1 MNYGEGIISK
11 IYSWVWHPSNSEET
25 LSDWGAGL
33 VVVIVLAFLW
43 STVVKQLSA

>member
-25 LSDWGAGL
+25 LGDYAAGL
-33 VVVIVLAFLW
+33 VVVLALAFLW
-43 STVVKQLSA
+43 ATVIRMIE